1 MTRQAMTRQEYLLR
15 CAWISFQH
23 RWTWAAGVAALA
35 ALAGIMLEVGA
46 ALTLLLTLGAT
57 LLVTA
62 AIVVNSVQRHSQDV
76 LPLRD
81 LPGDPQETARQP

>member
-23 RWTWAAGVAALA
+23 RWTWVAGVTALAVAAGTV
-35 ALAGIMLEVGA
+35 LEVGVP
-46 ALTLLLTLGAT
+46 LTLLLTLIAA

-81 LPGDPQETARQP
+81 PQGASQEAARQP